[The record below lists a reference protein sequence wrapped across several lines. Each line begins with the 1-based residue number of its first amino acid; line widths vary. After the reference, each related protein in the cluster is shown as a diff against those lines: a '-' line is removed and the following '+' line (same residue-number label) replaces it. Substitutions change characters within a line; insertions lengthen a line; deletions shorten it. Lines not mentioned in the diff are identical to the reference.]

1 MKNVF
6 TNIDQANPITT
17 LFKEL
22 YFPLKSESLSESS
35 PPIPTTIAKFFEIIA
50 YHFDQVYKER
60 VIILNSS
67 FPSNSIEIT
76 DYMKPFIIE
85 PKDPDKHNDKDLT
98 DPININ
104 NAIYS
109 RFNEDLEKF
118 AKERGLHRMNN
129 EKVEQFQSRIIN
141 AHRFLL
147 TSPTLSGL
155 KDLITTVIKDDPKEF
170 TLRELHTEDWILGK
184 DVLGDESILG
194 NNTPFYFI
202 IDFKKIPI
210 KLDQKT
216 YLEDII
222 NLYKPA
228 HVGFHINAFI
238 LDNWILGGINEKL
251 GINTYLEHR

>member
-1 MKNVF
+1 MKNIF
-6 TNIDQANPITT
+6 TQLYQGNPIAN

-22 YFPLKSESLSESS
+22 YFPLKSKTLSEST
-35 PPIPTTIAKFFEIIA
+35 PPIPTTMAKFFEIIA

-60 VIILNSS
+60 VLILISS
-67 FPSNSIEIT
+67 FPSNSIDIT
-76 DYMKPFIIE
+76 T
-85 PKDPDKHNDKDLT
+85 DKNNDL
-98 DPININ
+98 
-104 NAIYS
+104 
-109 RFNEDLEKF
+109 RFTADLEKF
-118 AKERGLHRMNN
+118 AKERGLYQLKN
-129 EKVEQFQSRIIN
+129 ESDVQFQSRVIN
-141 AHRFLL
+141 AHRFLV

-155 KDLITTVIKDDPKEF
+155 DQLLTNVIKDDPKDF
-170 TLRELHTEDWILGK
+170 TLRELYREDWVLGK

-194 NNTPFYFI
+194 NDTPFYFI
-202 IDFKKIPI
+202 VDFKKIPI

>member
-1 MKNVF
+1 MKNIF
-6 TNIDQANPITT
+6 TQIYQANPIAN

-22 YFPLKSESLSESS
+22 YFPLKSKTLSEST
-35 PPIPTTIAKFFEIIA
+35 PPIPTTMAKFFEIIA

-60 VIILNSS
+60 VLILSSS
-67 FPSNSIEIT
+67 FPSNSIDIAT
-76 DYMKPFIIE
+76 YKV
-85 PKDPDKHNDKDLT
+85 KDL
-98 DPININ
+98 
-104 NAIYS
+104 
-109 RFNEDLEKF
+109 RFTADLEKF
-118 AKERGLHRMNN
+118 AKERGLYQLKN
-129 EKVEQFQSRIIN
+129 ESDVQFQSRVIN
-141 AHRFLL
+141 AHRFLV

-155 KDLITTVIKDDPKEF
+155 DQLLTNVIKDDPKDF
-170 TLRELHTEDWILGK
+170 TLRELYREDWVLGK

-194 NNTPFYFI
+194 NDTPSYFI
-202 IDFKKIPI
+202 VDFKKIPI

-228 HVGFHINAFI
+228 HVGFHVNAFI